1 MKVYYPALITSALF
15 VALLI
20 VDLVTKQS
28 KLFVAHL
35 VFSIIAVSLMAYLS
49 QIDLDNLAWGLL
61 SIPLFMLLAGLLIG
75 FYNSEPGTPAPVLKP
90 APAPVT
96 CVKKPRCNTCN
107 TAPIVPIAPVVPI
120 VPVAAPI
127 GAPIGSP
134 IATPITDI
142 SGSPIVVTPPT
153 LTTCGIPGRTQCIDV
168 RSLTS
173 V

>member
-1 MKVYYPALITSALF
+1 MKVYYPALITSAFF
-15 VALLI
+15 VALLV
-20 VDLVTKQS
+20 VDLVTKHP

-35 VFSIIAVSLMAYLS
+35 VFSIISVSLMAYLS

-96 CVKKPRCNTCN
+96 CVKKPRCNT
-107 TAPIVPIAPVVPI
+107 APVAPI
-120 VPVAAPI
+120 VPVAAPVA
-127 GAPIGSP
+127 APIGAP